1 MLRGGLRVPQFIPA
15 SPIDSIPLVNTVIP
29 HLLDIVSK
37 VATHLISSYI
47 LDRSIHYP
55 NEHSHT

>member
-47 LDRSIHYP
+47 LVNSLP
-55 NEHSHT
+55 E